1 MHVGTRRQRAVG
13 SRAAFR
19 SGPCFFWGET
29 LRVRVYVDG
38 FNLYYGALKGT
49 PFKWLNL
56 VALSEQVLPPGC
68 TVDQVNY
75 FTARVSGASNP
86 GASARQHAYLRALRT
101 LPQVRVL
108 FGSFLA
114 KTAWRPLSNL
124 PVAYRQIDTPTPVR
138 LPAGNHPVAGSQ
150 ILPVGSYPTRTAGK
164 NKRRKRD
171 RTLPDALIAEVYT
184 MEEKGSDVNLAA
196 HLLNDAWKGLFDMAA
211 VISNDTDLI
220 TPIRM
225 VTDERKKPVLVVCPG
240 RWQMAPKLK
249 DAATYG
255 RHIRPAMLKA
265 AQFPGRI
272 PGTTISKPKDW

>member
-1 MHVGTRRQRAVG
+1 VVAWLGFAKAALSPKTKAGVTVTCTIYSESSRKRCPDCKTACNFTNLTVGFQSDTRRQRAVG

-19 SGPCFFWGET
+19 SGLCFFWGEA

-38 FNLYYGALKGT
+38 FNLHYGALKGT
-49 PFKWLNL
+49 PFK
-56 VALSEQVLPPGC
+56 
-68 TVDQVNY
+68 
-75 FTARVSGASNP
+75 
-86 GASARQHAYLRALRT
+86 
-101 LPQVRVL
+101 
-108 FGSFLA
+108 
-114 KTAWRPLSNL
+114 
-124 PVAYRQIDTPTPVR
+124 
-138 LPAGNHPVAGSQ
+138 
-150 ILPVGSYPTRTAGK
+150 
-164 NKRRKRD
+164 KRD
-171 RTLPDALIAEVYT
+171 RTIPDALIAEVYT

-255 RHIRPAMLKA
+255 RHIHPAMLKA

-272 PGTTISKPKDW
+272 PRTTISKPKDW